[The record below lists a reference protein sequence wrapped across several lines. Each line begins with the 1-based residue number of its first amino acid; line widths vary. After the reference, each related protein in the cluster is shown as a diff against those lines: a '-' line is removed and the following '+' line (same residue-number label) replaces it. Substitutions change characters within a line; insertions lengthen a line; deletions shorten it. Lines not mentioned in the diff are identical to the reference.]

1 MGLRRVIGASACW
14 LLAGTAIVQAS
25 ETGPVIVIPGRAG
38 VPIIV
43 DGQDISGAVI
53 EGDWGL
59 ARPGHVTPRVIYR
72 YDRGAL
78 IGPAPTTYYPPAAY
92 YPKTGKKPL
101 VGRREVDTPRGIDRP
116 ESFFRATGAQSDPT
130 PVTPPGTQQQM
141 PIIIAPQVNPGHHH
155 P

>member
-1 MGLRRVIGASACW
+1 MGLRGVIGATACW
-14 LLAGTAIVQAS
+14 LLAGTALAQAS
-25 ETGPVIVIPGRAG
+25 ETGPVIVIPGRPG

-59 ARPGHVTPRVIYR
+59 ARPGQISPRVIYR
-72 YDRGAL
+72 YNRGAL
-78 IGPAPTTYYPPAAY
+78 IGPAPAAAY
-92 YPKTGKKPL
+92 YPKTGQAPK
-101 VGRREVDTPRGIDRP
+101 VGRREVDVPRGIDHP
-116 ESFFRATGAQSDPT
+116 ESFFRSTGVQSDPT

-141 PIIIAPQVNPGHHH
+141 PIIVAPQINPHH